1 MPFTILLAIFIVLLM
16 LAPHT
21 FRTLQYLTH
30 TAVSSGQVRKFLIH
44 QKTRKEMSEKARKLR
59 ELKKTGKRT
68 QIEAQQLKQR
78 EKKEMLEKMKKF
90 RKGTEKNLD
99 FLETPDELQTNRRNQ
114 PGKARNQKKK

>member
-1 MPFTILLAIFIVLLM
+1 MG
-16 LAPHT
+16 
-21 FRTLQYLTH
+21 QSLT
-30 TAVSSGQVRKFLIH
+30 VSLSPARQVRKFLIR
-44 QKTRKEMSEKARKLR
+44 QKTQKEMSEKARKLR

-68 QIEAQQLKQR
+68 QIEAQQRKQK

-99 FLETPDELQTNRRNQ
+99 FLETPDELQSNKRNQ